1 MNFKYRA
8 LTLGCFAAMGLAGT
22 AHAVQLAGDLLEIYG
37 NVYPQYQTVT
47 FGDSSATG
55 SAASTLTAGKT
66 GAQTNTF
73 KAAAVSSNK
82 LTPVNSYIGFA
93 GKKKIDGLTLGYDL
107 QGVINLDSTAS
118 NPSFMSEP
126 RDAYVYV
133 SHDMFGTLQAGQQD
147 TIYKSY
153 GDKVR
158 MLGVSSSN
166 FVSTSNVVSNPTWSN
181 KGTTTSFNTRINSQ
195 LLWTSPRVG
204 GFELGYSLR
213 QDPTKTATRNQGL
226 NSLGINWTDNTY
238 FVGLARETHDDYYAF
253 SGAASVATAGSIYN
267 AATGLRSKDTGTRLS
282 SGYRATGVRIGADF
296 TTLNYTETSTQANGF
311 QSHKF
316 TAYQV
321 TGEYDLNTAVTL
333 AAQYAST
340 GAGNCTLNGAI
351 ACSTVGLG
359 GNLVGFGANYK
370 LDKNFALFALVAKGT
385 ANSGAVISLGSGAGK
400 TAIGGTINAAAVG
413 IQAKF

>member
-55 SAASTLTAGKT
+55 AAVSTLTAGKT

-73 KAAAVSSNK
+73 KAAAVSANK
-82 LTPVNSYIGFA
+82 LTPVNSYIGFT
-93 GKKKIDGLTLGYDL
+93 GKKTINGLTLGYDL
-107 QGVINLDSTAS
+107 QGVINIDSTAS

-126 RDAYVYV
+126 RDAFVYI
-133 SHDMFGTLQAGQQD
+133 SHAQFGTLQAGQQD

-181 KGTTTSFNTRINSQ
+181 KGTSTSFNTRINGQ
-195 LLWTSPRVG
+195 LLWTSPRMG

-253 SGAASVATAGSIYN
+253 SGAASVAAAGSIYN

-282 SGYRATGVRIGADF
+282 TGYRATGVRIGADF
-296 TTLNYTETSTQANGF
+296 STLNYTETSTQANGF
-311 QSHKF
+311 QSHKLSG
-316 TAYQV
+316 YQV

-333 AAQYAST
+333 AAQYASS